1 MRRAMT
7 MPMKTDREYRS
18 MELRAAS
25 KTEEK
30 EEFIVEGYATT
41 FGDSYEL
48 YRDGNY
54 IVMENVDKDAFKNTD
69 MSDVVFQIDHEGRV
83 YARTR
88 NGSLG
93 LEVDEHGL
101 KTRTNL
107 GLTESSRGVYEDI
120 DAGLYDRMSFAF
132 TVKKDSYTEEERDDG
147 TVILTRSILEV
158 GKLYDVSAVSFP
170 ANPNTDISARSKDAI
185 DGEIKRFEAERLH
198 EQEIEETRRSLKDQ
212 ISRILEDKNN
222 D

>member
-1 MRRAMT
+1 
-7 MPMKTDREYRS
+7 MPKKTDREYRS
-18 MELRAAS
+18 MELRAAEQG
-25 KTEEK
+25 EEK
-30 EEFIVEGYATT
+30 SYIVEGYATT
-41 FGDSYEL
+41 FGDTYEL

-54 IVMENVDKDAFKNTD
+54 IVQENVDRDAFKNTD
-69 MSDVVFQIDHEGRV
+69 MSDVIFQIDHEGRV

-93 LEVDEHGL
+93 LEIDEHGL
-101 KTRTNL
+101 KTRTDL
-107 GLTESSRGVYEDI
+107 GLTASSRSVFEDI

-132 TVKKDSYTEEERDDG
+132 TVTKDSYTEEERDDG

-170 ANPNTDISARSKDAI
+170 ANPNTDISARSKEAI
-185 DGEIKRFEAERLH
+185 DGEIKRFEADRLH
-198 EQEIEETRRSLKDQ
+198 EKELTEKRTALLEQ
-212 ISRILEDKNN
+212 ISRLKGEKKD

>member
-1 MRRAMT
+1 MAS
-7 MPMKTDREYRS
+7 KEREYRT
-18 MELRAAS
+18 MELRTS
-25 KTEEK
+25 EQGEEK
-30 EEFIVEGYATT
+30 SYIVEGYATT
-41 FGDSYEL
+41 FNDTYEL
-48 YRDGNY
+48 FRDGNY

-88 NGSLG
+88 NKSLS
-93 LEVDEHGL
+93 LDIDEHGL
-101 KTRTNL
+101 KTRTDL
-107 GLTESSRGVYEDI
+107 SLTSGSREVFDAIE
-120 DAGLYDRMSFAF
+120 AGLYDRMSFAF
-132 TVKKDSYTEEERDDG
+132 TVTKDSYTEEEKEDG

-170 ANPNTDISARSKDAI
+170 ANPNTDISARSKDLI

-198 EQEIEETRRSLKDQ
+198 EKELQEKRTALLEQ
-212 ISRILEDKNN
+212 ISRIKGEQTN

>member
-1 MRRAMT
+1 
-7 MPMKTDREYRS
+7 MPKKADREYRS
-18 MELRAAS
+18 MELRTS
-25 KTEEK
+25 KQGEEK
-30 EEFIVEGYATT
+30 SYIVEGYATT
-41 FGDSYEL
+41 FGDTYEL

-54 IVMENVDKDAFKNTD
+54 IVQENVDRDAFKNTD
-69 MSDVVFQIDHEGRV
+69 MSDVIFQIDHEGRV

-93 LEVDEHGL
+93 LEIDEHGL
-101 KTRTNL
+101 KTRTDL
-107 GLTESSRGVYEDI
+107 GLTASSRSVYEDI

-132 TVKKDSYTEEERDDG
+132 TVTKDSYTEEEREDG

-170 ANPNTDISARSKDAI
+170 ANPNTDISARSKESI

-198 EQEIEETRRSLKDQ
+198 EMEMTEKRSALLEQ
-212 ISRILEDKNN
+212 ISRLKGEKTN

>member
-1 MRRAMT
+1 
-7 MPMKTDREYRS
+7 MPMKNDREYRS
-18 MELRAAS
+18 MELRAAE
-25 KTEEK
+25 KTEGK
-30 EEFIVEGYATT
+30 EEYIVEGYATT

-88 NGSLG
+88 NDSLG

-101 KTRTNL
+101 KTRANL

-120 DAGLYDRMSFAF
+120 NAGLYDRMSFAF
-132 TVKKDSYTEEERDDG
+132 TVKKDSYTEEEKDDG

-170 ANPNTDISARSKDAI
+170 ANPNTDISARSKDLI
-185 DGEIKRFEAERLH
+185 DGEIERFEAERLH
-198 EQEIEETRRSLKDQ
+198 EQEIEETRRSLKEQ

>member
-1 MRRAMT
+1 
-7 MPMKTDREYRS
+7 MPVKTDREYRS
-18 MELRAAS
+18 MELRAVER
-25 KTEEK
+25 TEEK
-30 EEFIVEGYATT
+30 DYIVEGYATT

-93 LEVDEHGL
+93 LETDEHGL

-107 GLTESSRGVYEDI
+107 GLTESSRSVYEDI

-132 TVKKDSYTEEERDDG
+132 TVKKDSYTEEEKDDG
-147 TVILTRSILEV
+147 TVILTRTILEV

-170 ANPNTDISARSKDAI
+170 ANPNTDISARTKDGI

-198 EQEIEETRRSLKDQ
+198 EQEIRESRMRLKEQ
-212 ISRILEDKNN
+212 ISRILEEKDN